1 MKKGIIIKGYSGFY
15 YVQTG
20 SEVWECTLRGKYR
33 IKNQDF
39 LVGDRVLVSP
49 VNDGRAVIEKVLTR
63 KNQLIRPPVANVEQV
78 IIVMSLENPPPDLML
93 LDRLLVMGEFHGLDL
108 AISFNKADLVTQ
120 DFMDELSSVY
130 KNVGYTVI
138 LSSAKTLMG
147 INTLRE
153 CLKDKISVL
162 AGPSGV
168 GKSSLLNAVQPGLS
182 LKTGGVSHKSK
193 RGRHTTRHVELL
205 SLAGG
210 GFVADTPGFSRLDLP
225 EMLREDLASYF
236 PEIAELKVN
245 CRFSSCL
252 HHTEP
257 DCAVR
262 SAFDAG
268 LIHPGRYNNYLY
280 LLEEVIS
287 NERRY

>member
-1 MKKGIIIKGYSGFY
+1 MIEGIIIKGYSGFY
-15 YVQTG
+15 YVQTD

-39 LVGDRVLVSP
+39 LVGDRVIIRP
-49 VNDGRAVIEKVLTR
+49 VNDGKAVIEKVLTR
-63 KNQLIRPPVANVEQV
+63 TNQLVRPPVANVEQV
-78 IIVMSLENPPPDLML
+78 IIVMSLGNPPPDLML
-93 LDRLLVMGEFHGLDL
+93 LDRLLVMGEFHGLEL
-108 AISFNKADLVTQ
+108 VIAFNKADLVSQ
-120 DFMDELSSVY
+120 DFMEQHCSIY
-130 KNVGYTVI
+130 KNIGYTVI

-147 INTLRE
+147 INELRE

-182 LKTGGVSHKSK
+182 LKTGEVSHKSR

-205 SLAGG
+205 GLAGG

-225 EMLREDLASYF
+225 EMLREDLAYYF
-236 PEIAELKVN
+236 PEIAELQVN
-245 CRFSSCL
+245 CRFASCL

-262 SAFDAG
+262 SAVDAG
-268 LIHPGRYNNYLY
+268 SVDTGRYNNYLY

>member
-1 MKKGIIIKGYSGFY
+1 MLEGIIIKGYSGFY
-15 YVQTG
+15 YVQAG

-33 IKNQDF
+33 VKNQDF
-39 LVGDRVLVSP
+39 LVGDRVLIRPVS
-49 VNDGRAVIEKVLTR
+49 DRKGVIEKVFER
-63 KNQLIRPPVANVEQV
+63 KNQLVRPPVANVEQV
-78 IIVMSLENPPPDLML
+78 IIVMSVDSPPPDLML
-93 LDRLLVMGEFHGLDL
+93 LDRLLVVAEFHGL
-108 AISFNKADLVTQ
+108 AVVIVFNKADLVAPAA
-120 DFMDELSSVY
+120 MDKYRSVY
-130 KNVGYTVI
+130 EGIGYPVI
-138 LSSAKTLMG
+138 LSSARTLAG
-147 INTLRE
+147 VDALRE
-153 CLKDKISVL
+153 RLKDRISVL

-182 LKTGGVSHKSK
+182 LKTGDVSHKTK

-205 SLAGG
+205 RLADG
-210 GFVADTPGFSRLDLP
+210 GFVADTPGFSRLNLTG
-225 EMLREDLASYF
+225 MTREELAGYF
-236 PEIAELKVN
+236 PELARLQGS

-262 SAFDAG
+262 GALDAG
-268 LIHPGRYNNYLY
+268 LIDSGRYHHYLY

>member
-1 MKKGIIIKGYSGFY
+1 MIEGIIIKGYSGFY
-15 YVQTG
+15 YVQTD
-20 SEVWECTLRGKYR
+20 SDVWECTLRGKYR
-33 IKNQDF
+33 IKHQDF

-49 VNDGRAVIEKVLTR
+49 VNAKKAVIEKVLTR
-63 KNQLIRPPVANVEQV
+63 TNQLVRPPVANVEQV
-78 IIVMSLENPPPDLML
+78 IVVMSLDNPPPDLML
-93 LDRLLVMGEFHGLDL
+93 LDRLLVMGEFYGLEL
-108 AISFNKADLVTQ
+108 VIAFNKADLVTQ
-120 DFMDELSSVY
+120 DFMDHYSSIY
-130 KNVGYTVI
+130 KDVGYPVI

-153 CLKDKISVL
+153 CLRNKISVL

-182 LKTGGVSHKSK
+182 LKTGDISHKSK

-225 EMLREDLASYF
+225 EMLREDLAYYF
-236 PEIAELKVN
+236 PEIAALQAN

-262 SAFDAG
+262 SALDDG
-268 LIHPGRYNNYLY
+268 LINAGRYNNYLY